1 VVFLTDVYWL
11 LKAERLKRNLDS
23 ATLISWSHAVGELEA
38 LNSLAGFSYSN
49 PAYSFPRLSQEPYVF
64 QARTLGHPLIAA
76 EARVTNAFSLPGQG
90 SIGLVT
96 GSNMAGKSTFLR
108 TVGVNTVLAL
118 AGAPVCAGSLTV
130 SVLQVFTS
138 MRTRD
143 DLSGSTS
150 SFQAELRRIGQ
161 LLNLLR
167 TGDQPV
173 LFLLD
178 EMLKGTNSADRQ
190 AGSAA
195 VVRQL
200 IQAKTFGLLST
211 HDLEL
216 VSLAEKINLINYS
229 FNSQLQDGKI
239 IFDYR
244 LTSGPCHTANATALM
259 RQMGIG
265 I

>member
-1 VVFLTDVYWL
+1 
-11 LKAERLKRNLDS
+11 
-23 ATLISWSHAVGELEA
+23 
-38 LNSLAGFSYSN
+38 
-49 PAYSFPRLSQEPYVF
+49 
-64 QARTLGHPLIAA
+64 
-76 EARVTNAFSLPGQG
+76 
-90 SIGLVT
+90 
-96 GSNMAGKSTFLR
+96 
-108 TVGVNTVLAL
+108 
-118 AGAPVCAGSLTV
+118 
-130 SVLQVFTS
+130 